1 MGIASRFK
9 PGRLAEKLVQVRT
22 ALGLSQNEM
31 ISRLGFGDELIR
43 EEISAFELGKRQ
55 PPLQVLLQY
64 ARCVGVSTDVL
75 IDDELELPAKLLKNA
90 PTREEIRH
98 KRASRTARKR

>member
-1 MGIASRFK
+1 MGIAARFK
-9 PGRLAEKLVQVRT
+9 SARLAEKLAQIRA

-31 ISRLGFGDELIR
+31 ISRLGLSDDLMR

-64 ARCVGVSTDVL
+64 ARCVGISTDVL
-75 IDDELELPAKLLKNA
+75 IDDELDLPAKLLRSA
-90 PTREEIRH
+90 RREVAQGRP
-98 KRASRTARKR
+98 ASRPGRKR

>member
-1 MGIASRFK
+1 MGIAARFK
-9 PGRLAEKLVQVRT
+9 SARLAEKLTRIRI

-31 ISRLGFGDELIR
+31 ISRLGFSEDLIR

-64 ARCVGVSTDVL
+64 ARCASISTDVL
-75 IDDELELPAKLLKNA
+75 IDDELDLPDKLLRA
-90 PTREEIRH
+90 STREDIG
-98 KRASRTARKR
+98 RKRTIRANRKR